1 MRQERAEQTR
11 RALIAAAGA
20 EFDLRG
26 YAGTS
31 LARISAAAGVTMGAL
46 TFHFP
51 SKDNLADAVQSAG
64 AATTRAALHRLDAQP
79 VTALQSVIDLTHALA
94 QLLAE
99 TVSVRAASR
108 LSRERPG
115 TSVPWRSAWLPALQD
130 ALARADAEH
139 GPHAGLKDLETLVV
153 YLVSGAEEVVR
164 TGGHSAGVRDQLT
177 RIWAVA
183 LSGTAAPAAP
193 GTLVPAGSDAQP
205 AGAPGPQVLQTGRAG
220 TGGGA

>member
-20 EFDLRG
+20 EFDRHG

-31 LARISAAAGVTMGAL
+31 LARISATAGVTMGAL

-51 SKDNLADAVQSAG
+51 SKAGLADAVQAAG
-64 AATTRAALHRLDAQP
+64 AATTRAALCRLAAQP
-79 VTALQSVIDLTHALA
+79 VPALQSVIDLTHALA

-99 TVSVRAASR
+99 TVGVRAASR

-115 TSVPWRSAWLPALQD
+115 TCVTWRSLWLPALQD

-153 YLVSGAEEVVR
+153 YLVSGAEEVIR
-164 TGGHSAGVRDQLT
+164 AGGQSAGVRDQLT

-183 LSGTAAPAAP
+183 LAGTPAPAARSAL
-193 GTLVPAGSDAQP
+193 TPAGS
-205 AGAPGPQVLQTGRAG
+205 GA
-220 TGGGA
+220 